1 MTSDSKILDRAELGR
16 RLERARGEGRRIVFT
31 NGVFDLLHV
40 GHLRYLEAARR
51 EGDLLVVAINSDAST
66 RRLKGPTRPILPADQ
81 RKRVLAGLACVDF
94 VTEFDED
101 TPHATLE
108 ALRPDVLVKGATYGV
123 EEVIGREVVRGYG
136 GEVKTLGLTEGA
148 STTKFI
154 ESIRHR
160 DV

>member
-1 MTSDSKILDRAELGR
+1 
-16 RLERARGEGRRIVFT
+16 
-31 NGVFDLLHV
+31 
-40 GHLRYLEAARR
+40 LRYLEAARR